1 VRTSES
7 RAWPRRKLGDFFH
20 LKHGYAFKGKYF
32 SSEGKYILLTPGNF
46 APEGGIKL
54 KGKKEKYYV
63 MQFPDEFLLKRDEL
77 LVVMTDLKQDAPI
90 LGSAAFVPVDD
101 RFLHNQR
108 LGKVVDLRTWEIHE
122 RYLYYLFNSSGV
134 RGQIKASATGATVRH
149 TAPDRIYSVDVS
161 LPDIETQR
169 KIAAI
174 LSAYD
179 NMIENNLRRIKIL
192 EEMAQTLYREWF
204 VKFRFPG
211 HKKARMVDSPL
222 GKIPKGWEV
231 NKVGGLLKKIT
242 RKKRVKKQDYELDAA
257 IPVVDQGRDF
267 IGGYTSDLEAL
278 HDNPLPIIVFG
289 DHTRVLKYVGFP
301 FACGADGTQLLLP
314 NTERMPTSLFFY
326 ALRSIDLSD
335 FAYARHFKFLKE
347 QGILVP
353 DEQVAQS
360 FAQVA
365 DPIRDQIRCL
375 LRRNATLRRTRDLLL
390 PKLISG
396 ELDVSDLDIK
406 TGGHMQ

>member
-1 VRTSES
+1 MTSQWQTVLIKNVYVGMFDGPHATPKPSES
-7 RAWPRRKLGDFFH
+7 GPIFL
-20 LKHGYAFKGKYF
+20 
-32 SSEGKYILLTPGNF
+32 
-46 APEGGIKL
+46 GIKNVGDGGQIDL
-54 KGKKEKYYV
+54 SNIRHISEEEYPQWTKRVEPRYGDIVFSYEATLNRYALIPKGFRGCLGRRMALIRPDESKTCGRFLFYYFFSKEWRNVIAQNTLIGSTVDRIPIAK
-63 MQFPDEFLLKRDEL
+63 FPDF
-77 LVVMTDLKQDAPI
+77 PI
-90 LGSAAFVPVDD
+90 TIP
-101 RFLHNQR
+101 
-108 LGKVVDLRTWEIHE
+108 
-122 RYLYYLFNSSGV
+122 
-134 RGQIKASATGATVRH
+134 
-149 TAPDRIYSVDVS
+149 P
-161 LPDIETQR
+161 LPAQR
-169 KIAAI
+169 KIASI

-179 NMIENNLRRIKIL
+179 DLIENNLRRIKIL
-192 EEMAQTLYREWF
+192 EDMAQSLYREWF
-204 VKFRFPG
+204 VKFRFPS
-211 HKKARMVDSPL
+211 HEKTRMVDSPL
-222 GKIPKGWEV
+222 GKIPEGWEV
-231 NKVGGLLKKIT
+231 NKVGGLLKKIK

-267 IGGYTSDLEAL
+267 IGGYTSDLETL

-375 LRRNATLRRTRDLLL
+375 LRRNATLRHTRDLLL

-406 TGGHMQ
+406 TGGQCNEPGI